1 MMHFKR
7 IFLSTLFISMTL
19 CIFQNCTQIKEPR
32 IYFNSNNV
40 QKANQSTGEILY
52 FIDTKE
58 ISKDSLDSLK
68 PTNIQS
74 INVVKKEEEIIR
86 YTNKKVAGIIIIK
99 LKK

>member
-19 CIFQNCTQIKEPR
+19 CIFQNCTQIKEP
-32 IYFNSNNV
+32 IINSNNV
-40 QKANQSTGEILY
+40 QKVNQSAAEILY
-52 FIDTKE
+52 FIDKKE
-58 ISKDSLDSLK
+58 ISKDSLDSIN

>member
-19 CIFQNCTQIKEPR
+19 CIFQNCTQIKEP
-32 IYFNSNNV
+32 IINSNNV
-40 QKANQSTGEILY
+40 QKVNQSTGEILY
-52 FIDTKE
+52 FIDKKE
-58 ISKDSLDSLK
+58 ISKDSLDSIN

>member
-7 IFLSTLFISMTL
+7 IFLSTLLISMTL
-19 CIFQNCTQIKEPR
+19 CIFQNCTQIKEP
-32 IYFNSNNV
+32 IINSNNV
-40 QKANQSTGEILY
+40 QKVNQSTGEILY
-52 FIDTKE
+52 FIDKKE
-58 ISKDSLDSLK
+58 ISKDSLDSIN

>member
-19 CIFQNCTQIKEPR
+19 CIFQNCTQIKEP
-32 IYFNSNNV
+32 IINSNNV
-40 QKANQSTGEILY
+40 QKVNQSTGEILY

-58 ISKDSLDSLK
+58 ISKDSLDSIN

>member
-1 MMHFKR
+1 MMYFKR

-19 CIFQNCTQIKEPR
+19 CIFQNCTQIKEP
-32 IYFNSNNV
+32 IINSNNV
-40 QKANQSTGEILY
+40 QKVNQSTGEILY
-52 FIDTKE
+52 FIDKKE
-58 ISKDSLDSLK
+58 ISKDSLDSIN

>member
-1 MMHFKR
+1 MHFKR

-19 CIFQNCTQIKEPR
+19 CIFQNCTQIKEP
-32 IYFNSNNV
+32 IINSNNV
-40 QKANQSTGEILY
+40 QKVNQSTGEILY

-58 ISKDSLDSLK
+58 ISKDSLDSIN

>member
-1 MMHFKR
+1 MHFKR

-19 CIFQNCTQIKEPR
+19 CIFQNCTQIKEP
-32 IYFNSNNV
+32 IINSNNV
-40 QKANQSTGEILY
+40 QKVNQSTGEILY
-52 FIDTKE
+52 FIDKKE
-58 ISKDSLDSLK
+58 ISKDSLDSIN

>member
-1 MMHFKR
+1 MHFKR

-19 CIFQNCTQIKEPR
+19 CIFQNFTQIKEP
-32 IYFNSNNV
+32 IINSNNV
-40 QKANQSTGEILY
+40 QKVNQSTGEILY
-52 FIDTKE
+52 FIDKKE
-58 ISKDSLDSLK
+58 ISKDSLDSIN

>member
-19 CIFQNCTQIKEPR
+19 CIFQNCTQIKEP
-32 IYFNSNNV
+32 IINSNNV
-40 QKANQSTGEILY
+40 QKVNQSTGEILY

>member
-1 MMHFKR
+1 MHFKR
-7 IFLSTLFISMTL
+7 IFISTLFISMTL
-19 CIFQNCTQIKEPR
+19 CIFQNCTQIKEP
-32 IYFNSNNV
+32 IINSNNV
-40 QKANQSTGEILY
+40 QKVNQSTGEILY
-52 FIDTKE
+52 FIDKKE
-58 ISKDSLDSLK
+58 ISKDSLDSIN